1 MSEAATTVPDGFQ
14 RHFRRSGLTDPWEPL
29 YSRKTADSLQ
39 LGLVLAE
46 PHCNS
51 RGLVHGGLIAALA
64 DNAMGLTCAA
74 ALMAAGRDVSKGL
87 VTVSLSTDYCGVG
100 RLGEWLQISPS
111 ITKLGGS
118 IAFAS
123 AVITS
128 ADQTVA
134 SAHATFKVLS

>member
-1 MSEAATTVPDGFQ
+1 MPGLSSTVPDGFE

-29 YSRKTADSLQ
+29 YSRKTPDSLEI
-39 LGLVLAE
+39 GLILAE

-64 DNAMGLTCAA
+64 DNAMGLSCAA
-74 ALMAAGRDVSKGL
+74 ALAASGRDVSKGL
-87 VTVSLSTDYCGVG
+87 VTVSLSTDYCGAG

-123 AVITS
+123 AVVTS

-134 SAHATFKVLS
+134 SAHATFKVFS

>member
-1 MSEAATTVPDGFQ
+1 MAEALSTIPDGFE
-14 RHFRRSGLTDPWEPL
+14 RHFRHSGLTDPWEPL
-29 YSRKTADSLQ
+29 YSRKTPGSIQ
-39 LGLVLAE
+39 IGLILAE

-74 ALMAAGRDVSKGL
+74 ALMVSGRDISKGL
-87 VTVSLSTDYCGVG
+87 VTVSLSTDYCGSG

-111 ITKLGGS
+111 ITKIGGS

-123 AVITS
+123 AMVAAS
-128 ADQTVA
+128 DQRVA
-134 SAHATFKVLS
+134 SAHATFKIL